1 MKVPWCDVCVFVRLS
16 VFVLCV
22 RACRLSVCLCVL
34 CYVSCVFVWQEGA
47 GWMSRVIVCNCV
59 SMIVFISHKKRKYCD
74 FCVVVHLKL

>member
-1 MKVPWCDVCVFVRLS
+1 MMCVCLCVCQFL
-16 VFVLCV
+16 FCACV